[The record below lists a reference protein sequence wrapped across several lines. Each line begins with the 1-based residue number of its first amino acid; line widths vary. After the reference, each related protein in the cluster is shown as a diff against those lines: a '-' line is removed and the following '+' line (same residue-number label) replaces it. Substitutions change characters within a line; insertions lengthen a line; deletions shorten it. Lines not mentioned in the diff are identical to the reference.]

1 MAEFAGRT
9 AIVTGAA
16 RGIGLA
22 IAERLATGGADVAL
36 CDILEEQARAAAADI
51 AGKYGVRAEGHR
63 VDVSD
68 AAAVG
73 AFVDAVAASFGKI
86 DILVNNAGIARD
98 ALLFRMSDE
107 DFQKV
112 LDVNLNSVFYFCRA
126 VGRLMAKQRYG
137 RIINISSVIGVMG
150 NAGQAN
156 YAAAKGG
163 VIALTKSVAKELASR
178 GVTVNAVAPGFIET
192 DMTAA
197 LPEEVKATYLRQ
209 IPLGR
214 FGKPTDVAGVVA
226 FLASE
231 EASYLTGHVLFVDG
245 GLMI

>member
-73 AFVDAVAASFGKI
+73 AFVDAVAASFGRI